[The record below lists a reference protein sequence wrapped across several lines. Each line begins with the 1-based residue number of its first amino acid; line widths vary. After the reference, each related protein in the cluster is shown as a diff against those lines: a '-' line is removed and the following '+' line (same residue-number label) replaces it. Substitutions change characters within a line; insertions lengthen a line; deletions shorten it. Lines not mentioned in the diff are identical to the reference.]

1 MSKDK
6 QELTKR
12 LDRLEIQNEQ
22 LKLEGAHVKKDF
34 GQLMKERSALQLE
47 LSATR
52 VQLKYHEG
60 QGQGQGQGQTARAKS
75 VPQPGA
81 AEGGNGKGEE
91 DADFADEL
99 IAKVEK
105 LTSEKEELAREVEE
119 GRLLH
124 QQQRRQLDQ
133 AKAQVS
139 WVLVSMLGS
148 LQMAYHSGT
157 LRSSMLLKLQPI
169 NADCD
174 QWIRDTWVI
183 SVLLDTSISLQWN

>member
-60 QGQGQGQGQTARAKS
+60 QGQGQTARAKS

-99 IAKVEK
+99 IAKIEK
-105 LTSEKEELAREVEE
+105 LTSEKEEMAREIEE

-133 AKAQVS
+133 AKAQVRLKIDHLS
-139 WVLVSMLGS
+139 LV
-148 LQMAYHSGT
+148 
-157 LRSSMLLKLQPI
+157 I
-169 NADCD
+169 
-174 QWIRDTWVI
+174 
-183 SVLLDTSISLQWN
+183 